1 MSGLIRAIVM
11 LTVTASTISFPT
23 LNPADANSGPTTNST
38 IRRRAVAPPTV
49 PDKPQF
55 QVSDLE
61 FYLTEDG
68 IAYIRPGLVIKVNS
82 VTIGSDRRPVVDL
95 SFTDR
100 FNQPLDRLGQ
110 ATPGPLNISFLCAWY
125 DAGNRHYTS
134 YITRSVTTPTNS
146 PNPGVRATQATSE
159 SNGTWTDLSIGR
171 ATYKFAY
178 VLPADFDQT
187 KTHTIGVQ
195 AYRNLQEQLGKY
207 YYDNE
212 EYDFRPDGQKVADT
226 WNKINDQTSCLTCH
240 DRETFGFHGTSAR
253 RDLKLCALCHQPQTP
268 DPDSGETVDM
278 KVMAHKIHNAANLPS
293 GKDYIIYGNGQSV
306 HNFSENVH
314 YPGDVRNCARCHEG
328 TVANQKAPGSDLYLT
343 KPSRAACGSCHDNIN
358 WVTGANH
365 AAGAQTS
372 DANCATCHVPDSGN
386 EFDASI
392 KGAHTIPERSKQ
404 LAGYKAEIVKVENL
418 KAGAAPTVTF
428 KVTDKT
434 GAAVD
439 PTKLSTFAPILAGP
453 TTDYSTYARETAAL
467 TKTVFDPATGLATYT
482 FTKTLPADA
491 TGTWA
496 FSADIYK
503 TVNLKRADG
512 KADITGIRDVA
523 LNPVKYVALGTAA
536 AAPRRQVVSMT
547 LCNNCHDR
555 LALHGGQR
563 LVIDECVICHNPT
576 EGDQSRRPANA
587 GLPESVS
594 FQRLIHRIHSGA
606 ELQQDYT
613 VYGFGS
619 TAINFNNIHFPGD
632 RRNCATCHVNN
643 SHRLPVGINNAPVNT
658 QRDFFSPQGSGTAAC
673 LGCHDSKDAAAHAFL
688 NTTQFAG
695 KPAEACGVC
704 HGANSE
710 WSADKVHAR

>member
-1 MSGLIRAIVM
+1 MSGLIRAIVV
-11 LTVTASTISFPT
+11 LTVTASTLTFPT
-23 LNPADANSGPTTNST
+23 FNPVTSGSGETT
-38 IRRRAVAPPTV
+38 IKRRPVASPTV
-49 PDKPQF
+49 PETPSRAQF

-61 FYLTEDG
+61 FYLTDDG

-82 VTIGSDRRPVVDL
+82 VTIGADRRPVVDL
-95 SFTDR
+95 TFTDK

-110 ATPGPLNISFLCAWY
+110 ATPGALTLSFLSAWY
-125 DAGNRHYTS
+125 DPATRHYTS
-134 YITRSVTTPTNS
+134 YITRAVKTPANS
-146 PNPGVRATQATSE
+146 PNPGVDATQATAE

-171 ATYKFAY
+171 ATYKFANA
-178 VLPADFDQT
+178 LPANFDQT

-212 EYDFRPDGQKVADT
+212 EYDYRPDGQKVADQ
-226 WNKINDQTSCLTCH
+226 WNKINDVTSCKTCH
-240 DRETFGFHGTSAR
+240 DAETFGFHGTSAR
-253 RDLKLCALCHQPQTP
+253 RDLKLCVMCHNPQSP
-268 DPDSGETVDM
+268 DPDTGETVDM
-278 KVMAHKIHNAANLPS
+278 KVMAHKIHAAPDLPS
-293 GKDYIIYGNGQSV
+293 GKDYIIYGNNQSI
-306 HNFSENVH
+306 HNYSETVH

-328 TVANQKAPGSDLYLT
+328 TSQSAKAPGSDLYLT
-343 KPSRAACGSCHDNIN
+343 KPSRAACGSCHDDIN

-365 AAGAQTS
+365 PAGAQTS
-372 DANCATCHVPDSGN
+372 DANCATCHVPDSGA

-392 KGAHTIPERSKQ
+392 KGAHVIPERSGQ

-428 KVTDKT
+428 KITDKK

-439 PTKLSTFAPILAGP
+439 GTKLSTFSPILAGP
-453 TTDYSTYARETAAL
+453 TSDYSVYARENAL
-467 TKTVFDPATGLATYT
+467 TKGVFDAATGTTSYT

-491 TGTWA
+491 TGTWT

-512 KADITGIRDVA
+512 KPDITGIRDVA
-523 LNPVKYVALGTAA
+523 TNPIKYVALGTAA
-536 AAPRRQVVSMT
+536 ATPRRQVVSLA
-547 LCNNCHDR
+547 LCNNCHDQ

-563 LVIDECVICHNPT
+563 RVIEECVICHNPT
-576 EGDQSRRPANA
+576 EGDQSRRPATA

-606 ELQQDYT
+606 ELQQEYT
-613 VYGFGS
+613 VYGFGG
-619 TAINFNNIHFPGD
+619 TPINFNNIHFPGD

-643 SHRLPVGINNAPVNT
+643 SHRLPVGIGNAPVNT
-658 QRDFFSPQGSGTAAC
+658 QRDFWAPQGSGTAAC
-673 LGCHDSKDAAAHAFL
+673 LGCHDSKDASAHAFL

-704 HGANSE
+704 HGATSE

>member
-1 MSGLIRAIVM
+1 MSGLIRAIMV
-11 LTVTASTISFPT
+11 LTVTASTFNLPT
-23 LNPADANSGPTTNST
+23 IDPPSPSPQSA
-38 IRRRAVAPPTV
+38 RRRAVAPPSLPGSPERPVFST
-49 PDKPQF
+49 
-55 QVSDLE
+55 SELE
-61 FYLTEDG
+61 YYMTDDG
-68 IAYIRPGLVIKVNS
+68 IAYIRPGLKITVKS
-82 VTIGSDRRPVVDL
+82 VTIPADRRPVVEVT
-95 SFTDR
+95 FTDK

-110 ATPGPLNISFLCAWY
+110 ATPGPLTLSFLNAWY
-125 DAGNRHYTS
+125 NPETRHYTS
-134 YITRSVTTPTNS
+134 YITRSVKTPNTS
-146 PNPGVRATQATSE
+146 PRPGVEATQATTD
-159 SNGTWTDLSIGR
+159 SNGTWTDLALGTAKYR
-171 ATYKFAY
+171 FGNAMPENYDA
-178 VLPADFDQT
+178 T

-195 AYRNLQEQLGKY
+195 GYRNLTEQIGKY

-212 EYDFRPDGQKVADT
+212 EYDFRPDGQKVTDQ

-253 RDLKLCALCHQPQTP
+253 RDLKLCVMCHQPQTP

-278 KVMAHKIHNAANLPS
+278 KVMAHKIHNAPNLSKKP
-293 GKDYIIYGNGQSV
+293 YIIYGNNQSV
-306 HNFSENVH
+306 HNYTENVH
-314 YPGDVRNCARCHEG
+314 YPQDVRNCARCHEG

-343 KPSRAACGSCHDNIN
+343 KPARAACGSCHDDVN
-358 WVTGANH
+358 WVTGENH
-365 AAGAQTS
+365 AAGPQTS
-372 DANCATCHVPDSGN
+372 DANCATCHVPDSGK
-386 EFDASI
+386 EFDASV
-392 KGAHTIPERSKQ
+392 KGAHVIPERSNQ

-418 KAGAAPTVTF
+418 KAGAAPTVVF
-428 KVTDKT
+428 KITDKT

-439 PTKLSTFAPILAGP
+439 GTKLSTFAPILAGP
-453 TTDYSTYARETAAL
+453 TTDYSVYARETAAL
-467 TKTVFDPATGLATYT
+467 TKAVFDATAGTTTYT

-503 TVNLKRADG
+503 TVTLKRADG
-512 KADITGIRDVA
+512 EPDITGIRDVA
-523 LNPVKYVALGTAA
+523 FNPIKYVSLGTGAPT
-536 AAPRRQVVSMT
+536 PRRQVVSLA
-547 LCNNCHDR
+547 LCNNCHDM

-563 LVIDECVICHNPT
+563 RNIDECVICHNPV
-576 EGDQSRRPANA
+576 EGDQSRRPASA

-606 ELQQDYT
+606 ELNQDYT
-613 VYGFGS
+613 VYGFGG
-619 TAINFNNIHFPGD
+619 TPFTFNNIHFPGD
-632 RRNCATCHVNN
+632 RRNCAACHVNN

-704 HGANSE
+704 HGANSD